1 MVLEIQGES
10 KKKKHNPVTQILI
23 TWTAREVL
31 RVTLRVALRV
41 AWMFS

>member
-10 KKKKHNPVTQILI
+10 KKKNNPVTQILI
-23 TWTAREVL
+23 TWTAREAL